1 MKQAVIM
8 SKINGVV
15 IKATYSRKNTPELSY
30 SSKCGYC
37 ENDFLHSRNT
47 AKYCSD
53 KCRKRDFFRIKNIEN
68 AIMQKRE
75 WERSMLLEKQKKEES
90 QRVKNLNDFV
100 KIGKDLERSF
110 KVIRL
115 QNQINRGN
123 KF

>member
-1 MKQAVIM
+1 
-8 SKINGVV
+8 
-15 IKATYSRKNTPELSY
+15 
-30 SSKCGYC
+30 
-37 ENDFLHSRNT
+37 
-47 AKYCSD
+47 
-53 KCRKRDFFRIKNIEN
+53 
-68 AIMQKRE
+68 MQKRE